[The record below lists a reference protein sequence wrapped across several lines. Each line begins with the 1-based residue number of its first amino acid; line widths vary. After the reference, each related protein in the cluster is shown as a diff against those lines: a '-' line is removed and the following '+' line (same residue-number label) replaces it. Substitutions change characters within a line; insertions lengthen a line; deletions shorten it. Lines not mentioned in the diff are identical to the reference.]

1 LLSNINCKLDIDLKK
16 KVYKS
21 IQILTNSFE
30 RYKSMVQIIVLA
42 AVAFFLFWRLKS
54 VLGSRQ
60 GFEKL
65 DKNANKKTETAK
77 TNMNSDDKIIDLKS
91 TDVDEEIA
99 DYVDENSEQFKILSE
114 LKKLEEGWQ
123 VSHFVSG
130 AKLAYEEILMA
141 FENSD
146 LNKIKK
152 LSSKEVYTA
161 FKDVIDDRNQKG
173 LQVEAMFGGVRDIR
187 IKDVKLNK
195 KNLEANIT
203 MIFQCD
209 ITYTIKD
216 KNNKIIEGGPD
227 KVKKQKDI
235 WTFTR
240 KMNSDIPNWFLTKTE

>member
-1 LLSNINCKLDIDLKK
+1 
-16 KVYKS
+16 
-21 IQILTNSFE
+21 
-30 RYKSMVQIIVLA
+30 MVQIIVLA
-42 AVAFFLFWRLKS
+42 AVAFFLFWRLRS

-65 DKNANKKTETAK
+65 NKNVDEKTKSSKINANI
-77 TNMNSDDKIIDLKS
+77 DDKIIDIKS
-91 TDVDEEIA
+91 TNIDEEIA
-99 DYVDENSEQFKILSE
+99 DYVDEKSEQFKTLSE

-141 FENSD
+141 FENGD

-152 LSSKEVYTA
+152 LTSKDVYTA
-161 FKDVIDDRNQKG
+161 FKEVIDDRNQKG
-173 LQVEAMFGGVRDIR
+173 LQVEAIFGGVRDIR

-203 MIFQCD
+203 MVFQCD
-209 ITYTIKD
+209 ITYSIKD

-227 KVKKQKDI
+227 KVKKQKDV

-240 KMNSDIPNWFLTKTE
+240 TMNSDIPNWFLTKTE

>member
-1 LLSNINCKLDIDLKK
+1 
-16 KVYKS
+16 
-21 IQILTNSFE
+21 
-30 RYKSMVQIIVLA
+30 MVQIIVLA
-42 AVAFFLFWRLKS
+42 AVAFFLFWRLRS

-65 DKNANKKTETAK
+65 NKNVNEKTKSSKINA
-77 TNMNSDDKIIDLKS
+77 NSDDKIIDLKS
-91 TDVDEEIA
+91 TNIDEEIA
-99 DYVDENSEQFKILSE
+99 DYVDEKSEQFKTLSE
-114 LKKLEEGWQ
+114 LKKLEDGWQ

-141 FENSD
+141 FENGD

-152 LSSKEVYTA
+152 LTSKDVYTA
-161 FKDVIDDRNQKG
+161 FKEVIDDRNQKG
-173 LQVEAMFGGVRDIR
+173 LQVEAIFGGVRDIR

-203 MIFQCD
+203 MVFQCD
-209 ITYTIKD
+209 ITYSIKD

-227 KVKKQKDI
+227 KVKKQKDV

-240 KMNSDIPNWFLTKTE
+240 KMNSDIPNWYLTKTE

>member
-1 LLSNINCKLDIDLKK
+1 
-16 KVYKS
+16 
-21 IQILTNSFE
+21 
-30 RYKSMVQIIVLA
+30 MVQIIVLA
-42 AVAFFLFWRLKS
+42 AVAFFLFWRLRS

-65 DKNANKKTETAK
+65 NKNVDKKTK
-77 TNMNSDDKIIDLKS
+77 SSKINSNIDDKIIDIKS
-91 TDVDEEIA
+91 TNIDEEIA

-114 LKKLEEGWQ
+114 LKKLEDGWQ

-141 FENSD
+141 FENGD

-152 LSSKEVYTA
+152 LSSKDVYTA
-161 FKDVIDDRNQKG
+161 FKEVIEDRNQKG
-173 LQVEAMFGGVRDIR
+173 LHVEAVFGGVRDIR

-203 MIFQCD
+203 MVFQCD
-209 ITYTIKD
+209 ITYSIKD

-227 KVKKQKDI
+227 KVKKQKDV

-240 KMNSDIPNWFLTKTE
+240 KMNSDIPNWYLTKTE

>member
-1 LLSNINCKLDIDLKK
+1 
-16 KVYKS
+16 
-21 IQILTNSFE
+21 
-30 RYKSMVQIIVLA
+30 MVQIIVLA
-42 AVAFFLFWRLKS
+42 AVAFFLFWRLRS

-65 DKNANKKTETAK
+65 NKNVNEKTK
-77 TNMNSDDKIIDLKS
+77 SSKINSNSDDKIIDLKS
-91 TDVDEEIA
+91 TNIDEEIA
-99 DYVDENSEQFKILSE
+99 DYVDENSEQFKTLSE
-114 LKKLEEGWQ
+114 LKKLEDGWQ

-141 FENSD
+141 FENGD

-152 LSSKEVYTA
+152 LSSKDVYTA
-161 FKDVIDDRNQKG
+161 FKEVIDDRNQKG
-173 LQVEAMFGGVRDIR
+173 LHVEAIFGGVRDIR

-203 MIFQCD
+203 MVFQCD
-209 ITYTIKD
+209 ITYSIKD

-227 KVKKQKDI
+227 KVKKQKDV

-240 KMNSDIPNWFLTKTE
+240 KMNSDIPNWYLTKTE

>member
-1 LLSNINCKLDIDLKK
+1 
-16 KVYKS
+16 
-21 IQILTNSFE
+21 
-30 RYKSMVQIIVLA
+30 MVQIIVLA

-60 GFEKL
+60 GFEKVN
-65 DKNANKKTETAK
+65 KNVNEKTKSSK
-77 TNMNSDDKIIDLKS
+77 TNTNSDDQIIDLKS

-99 DYVDENSEQFKILSE
+99 DYVDENSDQFKILSE

-141 FENSD
+141 FENGD

-152 LSSKEVYTA
+152 LSSSEVYTA
-161 FKDVIDDRNQKG
+161 FKNVIDDRNQKG
-173 LQVEAMFGGVRDIR
+173 LNVEAIFGGVRDIR

-209 ITYTIKD
+209 ITYSIKD

-240 KMNSDIPNWFLTKTE
+240 KMNSDIPNWYLTKTE

>member
-1 LLSNINCKLDIDLKK
+1 
-16 KVYKS
+16 
-21 IQILTNSFE
+21 
-30 RYKSMVQIIVLA
+30 MVQIIILA

-60 GFEKL
+60 GFEKVN
-65 DKNANKKTETAK
+65 KNVNEKTKSSK
-77 TNMNSDDKIIDLKS
+77 TNTNTDDQIIDLKS

-99 DYVDENSEQFKILSE
+99 DYVDENSDQFKILSE
-114 LKKLEEGWQ
+114 LKKLEDGWQ
-123 VSHFVSG
+123 VSQFVSG

-141 FENSD
+141 FENGD

-152 LSSKEVYTA
+152 LSSSEVYTA
-161 FKDVIDDRNQKG
+161 FKNVIDDRNQKG
-173 LQVEAMFGGVRDIR
+173 LNVEAIFGGVRDIR

-209 ITYTIKD
+209 ITYSIKD

-240 KMNSDIPNWFLTKTE
+240 KMNSDIPNWYLTKTE

>member
-1 LLSNINCKLDIDLKK
+1 
-16 KVYKS
+16 
-21 IQILTNSFE
+21 
-30 RYKSMVQIIVLA
+30 MVQIIVLA
-42 AVAFFLFWRLKS
+42 AIAFFLFWRLRS

-65 DKNANKKTETAK
+65 NKNVDKKTK
-77 TNMNSDDKIIDLKS
+77 SSKINSNSDDKIIDLKS
-91 TDVDEEIA
+91 TNIDEEIA

-114 LKKLEEGWQ
+114 LKKLEDGWL

-141 FENSD
+141 FENGD

-152 LSSKEVYTA
+152 LSSKEVFTA

-173 LQVEAMFGGVRDIR
+173 FQVEAEFGGVRDIR

-209 ITYTIKD
+209 ITYSIRD
-216 KNNKIIEGGPD
+216 KNNKIVEGGSD

-240 KMNSDIPNWFLTKTE
+240 KMNSDVPIWYLTKTE

>member
-1 LLSNINCKLDIDLKK
+1 
-16 KVYKS
+16 
-21 IQILTNSFE
+21 
-30 RYKSMVQIIVLA
+30 MVQIIVLA
-42 AVAFFLFWRLKS
+42 AVAFFLFWRLRS

-65 DKNANKKTETAK
+65 NKNVDEKTKSSK
-77 TNMNSDDKIIDLKS
+77 TNTNSGDKIIDLKS
-91 TDVDEEIA
+91 SIVDEDIA
-99 DYVDENSEQFKILSE
+99 DYVDESSEQFKILSE
-114 LKKLEEGWQ
+114 LKKLEDGWL
-123 VSHFVSG
+123 VSDFVSG

-141 FENSD
+141 FENGD

-152 LSSKEVYTA
+152 LSSKEVFTA

-173 LQVEAMFGGVRDIR
+173 FQVEAEFGGVRDIR

-209 ITYTIKD
+209 ITYSIKD
-216 KNNKIIEGGPD
+216 KNNKIVEGGSD

-240 KMNSDIPNWFLTKTE
+240 KMNSDVPIWYLTKTE

>member
-1 LLSNINCKLDIDLKK
+1 
-16 KVYKS
+16 
-21 IQILTNSFE
+21 
-30 RYKSMVQIIVLA
+30 MVQIIVLA
-42 AVAFFLFWRLKS
+42 AVAFFLFWRLRS

-65 DKNANKKTETAK
+65 NKNVNEKTKSSKPNA
-77 TNMNSDDKIIDLKS
+77 NSDDKIIDLNS
-91 TDVDEEIA
+91 SNIDEEIA
-99 DYVDENSEQFKILSE
+99 DYVDENSEQFKTLSE
-114 LKKLEEGWQ
+114 LKKVEDGWQ

-141 FENSD
+141 FENGD
-146 LNKIKK
+146 LSKIKK
-152 LSSKEVYTA
+152 LSSKDVFTA
-161 FKDVIDDRNQKG
+161 FKEVIDDRNQKG
-173 LQVEAMFGGVRDIR
+173 LQVEAIFGGVRDIR

-209 ITYTIKD
+209 ITYSIKD

-227 KVKKQKDI
+227 KVKKQKDV

-240 KMNSDIPNWFLTKTE
+240 KMNSDIPNWYLTKTE